1 MYYASFT
8 PGMQGVVEHIIR
20 ERLADVTI
28 QKLLDGAVIF
38 ETQCSY
44 DKLNFFCFINIFALV
59 SIAEKPNP
67 AIALEAHMKAA
78 CAAGRNPV
86 IAENNR
92 KIQSFRIVSSRENKL
107 VQVDEKVKQE
117 TETYIAKQSGMR
129 VDRQNPDTE
138 FWFLYRNEG
147 FSVFMKRLTKHGTTE
162 KTLHP
167 GELSPQLAYMLCWL
181 SKPKHT
187 DIVIDP
193 FCGYG
198 SIPEQR
204 LKRFPLAQFYASDI
218 DEKALA
224 CSRNKFTGKAQG
236 YCHVLKADIHD
247 LPKLLPGTSAQSS
260 PPFRADA
267 IITDPPWGLY
277 DPGAF
282 GKSPQSSPVI
292 SNGHGKA
299 SPAGPHNGP
308 IGPFYADMVTVFA
321 ELLKPGGT
329 AVVLTA
335 KQDEL
340 HMGVEQSGKFE
351 TTEILSV
358 LISGKKAGVFV
369 LHRR

>member
-1 MYYASFT
+1 MIYYASFT
-8 PGMQGVVEHIIR
+8 PGMQKVVEQIIR

-28 QKLLDGAVIF
+28 QKLLDGAVVF

-44 DKLNFFCFINIFALV
+44 DKLNFFCFINIFV
-59 SIAEKPNP
+59 VISIAEKPNP
-67 AIALEAHMKAA
+67 ATALEVHMKAA
-78 CAAGRNPV
+78 CTGGRNAI
-86 IAENNR
+86 IAENNK

-107 VQVDEKVKQE
+107 VPVDERVKQE
-117 TETYIAKQSGMR
+117 TERYIAKQSGMR
-129 VDRQNPDTE
+129 VDRQKPDTE

-147 FSVFMKRLTKHGTTE
+147 FSVFMKRLTKHGAAE

-167 GELSPQLAYMLCWL
+167 GELAPQLAYMLCWL
-181 SKPKHT
+181 SNPKHT

-224 CSRNKFTGKAQG
+224 YARSKFTDKAQN
-236 YCHVLKADIHD
+236 YCYFIKTDIYE
-247 LPKLLPGTSAQSS
+247 LTALLPLEG
-260 PPFRADA
+260 ADA

-282 GKSPQSSPVI
+282 GKSGGSHNSSI
-292 SNGHGKA
+292 EQ
-299 SPAGPHNGP
+299 
-308 IGPFYADMVTVFA
+308 FYADMVNIFA

-340 HMGVEQSGKFE
+340 NAGVTKSGKFE
-351 TTEILSV
+351 ITETLPILV
-358 LISGKKAGVFV
+358 SGKKACVFV
-369 LHRR
+369 LRKSG